1 MREISGSTLLFLFLA
16 SAMVPAP
23 AQVKAPIEFEV
34 ASLKQNTLDDRIVT
48 IDVGP
53 GGRFAARGY
62 TLKLLIQRA
71 FGMKGF
77 QIAGGPSWLDVDRY
91 DVEARAPAAVVAGDL
106 TEDQLRPMLKALLID
121 RFRLRFHTVSKE
133 MPGFALTV
141 NGRSKLKPS
150 AMTEEQSERTIR
162 RRGAALV
169 GKGVTA
175 GTLATIFGS
184 YLSRPVAD
192 ETGLK
197 GLYDFEIAW
206 TERAD
211 QVAPEDQG
219 GVSLIS
225 ALRDQLGLRLTPRS
239 VGVDT
244 IVIDSAEKA
253 SPN

>member
-1 MREISGSTLLFLFLA
+1 MMKRAMSGKPLLFLLLA
-16 SAMVPAP
+16 SAALPAP
-23 AQVKAPIEFEV
+23 GQVKTPREFEV
-34 ASLKQNTLDDRIVT
+34 ASVKPNMLNDRIVT

-62 TLKLLIQRA
+62 TLKLLLQRA

-77 QIAGGPSWLDVDRY
+77 QIAGGPPWLDVDRY
-91 DVEARAPAAVVAGDL
+91 DVVAKAPADVTGDL
-106 TEDQLRPMLKALLID
+106 TEEQLRPMLQALLTD
-121 RFRLRFHTVSKE
+121 RFGLRFHKVAKE
-133 MPGFALTV
+133 MPGFALTAI
-141 NGRSKLKPS
+141 GHSKLKPS
-150 AMTEEQSERTIR
+150 AMKEEQSERTVR

-169 GKGVTA
+169 GEGVTTK
-175 GTLATIFGS
+175 TLATIFGS

-211 QVAPEDQG
+211 QVTPEAD
-219 GVSLIS
+219 GVSLIT
-225 ALRDQLGLRLTPRS
+225 ALREQLGLRLTQKRI
-239 VGVDT
+239 VADT
-244 IVIDSAEKA
+244 IVIDRAEKA